1 MAHFI
6 IADSQDI
13 TRLGIEHIL
22 QHDAANTIDNAFSK
36 SEIVALLKQE
46 PASVVIM
53 DYTNLNFTS
62 PNELL
67 ILNERFSDAHFLIF
81 SEDLSLDFIHK
92 ISIYN
97 SFSLTLNSDTEA
109 EITWAI
115 DSAVEGSHF
124 ICNEITNRLINEKK
138 NEQTN
143 TTAQLTKS
151 EVLILKEIATG
162 KTTKEIAADKCLSF
176 HTVNTHRKN
185 IFRKLNVNNVHEAI
199 KVAIRSGLVDIAEY
213 YI

>member
-6 IADSQDI
+6 IADNQDI
-13 TRLGIEHIL
+13 TRLGIEFIL
-22 QHDAANTIDNAFSK
+22 QRNAENTIDTAFSK
-36 SEIVALLKQE
+36 SEIIALLKSDPE
-46 PASVVIM
+46 SVVIM

-62 PNELL
+62 TDELV
-67 ILNERFSDAHFLIF
+67 ILKEKFSDAHFLIF

-92 ISIYN
+92 ISSYN
-97 SFSLTLNSDTEA
+97 SFCLVLKGDNEA
-109 EITWAI
+109 EIKWAI
-115 DSAVEGSHF
+115 DSAVKGSHF

-138 NEQTN
+138 NELAS
-143 TTAQLTKS
+143 TATQLTKS
-151 EVLILKEIATG
+151 EIVILKEIATG
-162 KTTKEIAADKCLSF
+162 KTTKEIAAEKCLSF

-185 IFRKLNVNNVHEAI
+185 IFRKLDVNNVHEAI

>member
-6 IADSQDI
+6 IADNQDI

-62 PNELL
+62 PDELL
-67 ILNERFSDAHFLIF
+67 ILNERFCDAHFLIF

-97 SFSLTLNSDTEA
+97 SFSLTLKSDTEA
-109 EITWAI
+109 EIKWAI
-115 DSAVEGSHF
+115 DSAVKGSHF